1 MTLTLAKWTLDKYQ
15 QLVETGLLDHELVEL
30 INGEIVEMPPEG
42 LDHAQG
48 STDTADILRA
58 KFGDRA
64 IVRDAKPITLPD
76 QSSEPQPDLAI
87 VAPQREVYRQNH
99 HPYPEDIFL
108 LIEYAKTTIVKDTEV
123 KRKLYASADIQD
135 YWVVNLKSRQLIVY
149 RDPYDG
155 DYRSVQTLTIGTI
168 SPIAF
173 PDVTLSVSELL

>member
-42 LDHAQG
+42 PEHAYRNT
-48 STDTADILRA
+48 SAADRFRTLL
-58 KFGDRA
+58 GDRA
-64 IVRDAKPITLPD
+64 HIRDAKPITLPE
-76 QSSEPQPDLAI
+76 QTSEPQPDIAI
-87 VAPQREVYRQNH
+87 VAPLGNIYAQR

-108 LIEYAKTTIVKDTEV
+108 LIEYAKTTVTKDTET
-123 KRKLYASADIQD
+123 KRKLYASVEVQE
-135 YWVVNLKSRQLIVY
+135 YWVVNLKSNQLIVY

-173 PDVTLSVSELL
+173 PDLTLSVGEFL